1 MYVHG
6 EAASPPL
13 AWSAQRRYPPVMPV
27 PAFWPEKA
35 TEWVALIGGALGALL
50 GTSALVVS
58 ILNYRRDRSKLKFV
72 ANQETYYPEDES
84 ELDADE
90 IYIPDKIILKLRVTN
105 MGRRP
110 IRIES
115 AGALLYGT
123 PVLLMLT
130 PEKKD
135 SDPAGI
141 VLTES
146 EPSAIYTS
154 GPLKPEDLTIEHI
167 ERFEVCDSAYREHR
181 HYHRNYLL
189 TLIRQLRYHLRLR
202 SQFRKM
208 PKPRRVEMSE
218 LLSSA
223 DSESSIT
230 DS

>member
-1 MYVHG
+1 
-6 EAASPPL
+6 
-13 AWSAQRRYPPVMPV
+13 MPV